1 MNHRR
6 RDYGQALDLEFLNF
20 EELGR
25 SPVSKSV
32 ENRIDAP
39 NEKLPLPH
47 FPTLQKRAGKQEDR
61 ELFSNQ
67 FGQDL
72 A

>member
-6 RDYGQALDLEFLNF
+6 RDYAQALDLEFLNF

-32 ENRIDAP
+32 ENRVDSSG
-39 NEKLPLPH
+39 EKLPLPH
-47 FPTLQKRAGKQEDR
+47 FPTLRKRTGNSDER

>member
-1 MNHRR
+1 MNNKK
-6 RDYGQALDLEFLNF
+6 RDYAQAIDLEFLNF

-25 SPVSKSV
+25 SPFSNSTEGRLDSV
-32 ENRIDAP
+32 AER
-39 NEKLPLPH
+39 LPIPH
-47 FPTLQKRAGKQEDR
+47 FPTLRKRVGDVQNR
-61 ELFSNQ
+61 EFFWNQ